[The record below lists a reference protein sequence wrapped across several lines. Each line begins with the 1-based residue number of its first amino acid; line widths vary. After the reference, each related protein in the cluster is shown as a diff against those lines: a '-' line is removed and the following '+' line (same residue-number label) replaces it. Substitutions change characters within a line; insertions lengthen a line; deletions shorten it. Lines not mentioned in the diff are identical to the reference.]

1 MAANEIEKFLSS
13 IDPFKTLIPQ
23 ELSSLVSV
31 SKLKTFKKGDTI
43 YNEGEPAEG
52 VWVLYKGRLQVF
64 KFTSD
69 GKSFA
74 LESLAPGEVF
84 GTLCRLGSNNRAYPC
99 TAVCAEESR
108 VILIPERIFLDCY
121 SRNGG
126 FVRGLCSLCSER
138 LKDVQGLRCLGQEAV
153 PKRIASVLT
162 RLFQVHGHTI
172 PFTKKELSELVG
184 ATLETTFRA
193 LKQLEDKKIL
203 SSARGKILIHKPEL
217 LIDISR

>member
-1 MAANEIEKFLSS
+1 MAVNEITKFLSS

-31 SKLKTFKKGDTI
+31 SKIKTFKKGDTI

-74 LESLAPGEVF
+74 LESLAPGEIF

-99 TAVCAEESR
+99 TAVCAEESQ
-108 VILIPERIFLDCY
+108 VILIPEKVFLDCY

-153 PKRIASVLT
+153 PKRIASILT
-162 RLFQVHGHTI
+162 RLFQVHGSTV

-184 ATLETTFRA
+184 ATLETTFRT
-193 LKQLEDKKIL
+193 LKQLEDKEIL
-203 SSARGKILIHKPEL
+203 SSSRGKIVIQKPEL
-217 LIDISR
+217 LVNLSR

>member
-1 MAANEIEKFLSS
+1 MPANEIQKFLSS
-13 IDPFKTLIPQ
+13 IDPFKNLASQ

-31 SKLKTFKKGDTI
+31 SKIKTFKKGDTI
-43 YNEGEPAEG
+43 YNEGEPAQG

-74 LESLAPGEVF
+74 LESLAPGEIF
-84 GTLCRLGSNNRAYPC
+84 GTLCRLGSNNRSYPC
-99 TAVCAEESR
+99 TAVCAEESH

-153 PKRIASVLT
+153 PKRIASILT
-162 RLFQVHGHTI
+162 RLCQVYGQTI

-193 LKQLEDKKIL
+193 LKNLEDQKIL
-203 SSARGKILIHKPEL
+203 SSSRGKILIQDPKSL
-217 LIDISR
+217 AALSR